1 VEGGGEMSEKEDG
14 WGVVICD
21 SGACGNGGGGGGD
34 VVSGGWRGA
43 AGGK

>member
-1 VEGGGEMSEKEDG
+1 MREKEVG
-14 WGVVICD
+14 WGAAAWAC
-21 SGACGNGGGGGGD
+21 GACGNGGGGGGD